1 MRSRKSSL
9 GRSGSPAVEANTT
22 KCIITAHTGTPGP
35 DSAQWFESFQS
46 KQSKGNLRMDLQVP
60 ESEDH
65 GLREVHSGGSP
76 VH

>member
-9 GRSGSPAVEANTT
+9 GQSGSPAVEANTIEY
-22 KCIITAHTGTPGP
+22 IITAQTGTLGP
-35 DSAQWFESFQS
+35 DSAQWLESVQT